1 MRENRVKRTLAGGGV
16 SVGTTIFE
24 FGTTGIA
31 RIAAEAGADFVLF
44 DMEHTG
50 WTVETVR
57 VLMAS
62 ARAAD
67 TVPLVRVPA
76 AQYHLLSGP
85 LDVGAMGLAV
95 PMVESAE
102 QARLIVRSAKY
113 PPLGARGAG
122 PGLAQDDYAGQRDIA
137 ARMQSAN
144 EEGLLIA
151 QIETAAG
158 VEAVDAIA
166 ATEGIDVLWIGG
178 FDLSTSLGIPARFDH
193 PDYLHAVDR
202 ILSACARHDKAPGYM
217 ATSVA
222 EAPALIG
229 QGFRWIAYWGDV
241 WIYQEALRQG
251 IRAIRPRAVS

>member
-1 MRENRVKRTLAGGGV
+1 MRENRVKRTLAAGGV
-16 SVGTTIFE
+16 SVGTTVFE
-24 FGTTGIA
+24 FATTGMA
-31 RIAAEAGADFVLF
+31 RIAAEAGAEFVLF

-57 VLMAS
+57 GLMAS

-76 AQYHLLSGP
+76 AQYHLLAGP

-102 QARLIVRSAKY
+102 QARLIVRSAKFH
-113 PPLGARGAG
+113 PLGARGAG
-122 PGLAQDDYAGQRDIA
+122 PGLAQDDYAGQREIP
-137 ARMQSAN
+137 ARMRSAN

-151 QIETAAG
+151 QIETAVG

-193 PDYLHAVDR
+193 PDYLRAVDT
-202 ILSACARHDKAPGYM
+202 ILNACARHGKAPGYM
-217 ATSVA
+217 AASVA
-222 EAPALIG
+222 EARALIG

-251 IRAIRPRAVS
+251 IAAIRAEGTR

>member
-1 MRENRVKRTLAGGGV
+1 MRENRVKRTLAAGGV

-24 FGTTGIA
+24 FATTGIA
-31 RIAAEAGADFVLF
+31 RIVAEAGADFVLF

-57 VLMAS
+57 VLMAT

-76 AQYHLLSGP
+76 AQYHLLAGP

-102 QARLIVRSAKY
+102 QARLIVRSAKFH
-113 PPLGARGAG
+113 PLGARGAG
-122 PGLAQDDYAGQRDIA
+122 PGLAQDDYAGQRDIP

-144 EEGLLIA
+144 DEVLLIA

-158 VEAVDAIA
+158 AEAVNEIA

-178 FDLSTSLGIPARFDH
+178 FDLSTSLGIPAQFDH
-193 PDYLHAVDR
+193 PTYLRAVDR
-202 ILSACARHDKAPGYM
+202 ILDACARHGKAPGYM

-222 EAPALIG
+222 EARSLIG
-229 QGFRWIAYWGDV
+229 HGFRWIAYWGDV

-251 IRAIRPRAVS
+251 ISGIRPKATS